1 MKKPFPWDKSL
12 LNEPPNPSGELEPL
26 KTTEKPMTPSTLY
39 QKGKLYAFDGKAFV
53 ELKPSDE
60 RKLPVTE
67 EAVNAVKAVRKAA
80 HQAIGLRP
88 ELSLCASAMLLAA
101 AELPD
106 IAQRVKALGQRIY
119 GS

>member
-1 MKKPFPWDKSL
+1 MTKTYPWDKPL
-12 LNEPPNPSGELEPL
+12 LNEPANPSGEQQPS
-26 KTTEKPMTPSTLY
+26 KTLEKPMTPSTPY
-39 QKGKLYAFDGKAFV
+39 QKGKLYAFDGKTFV
-53 ELKPSDE
+53 ELEPSDE

-67 EAVNAVKAVRKAA
+67 AAVNAVKAVRKAA

-106 IAQRVKALGQRIY
+106 IAQRVKALGQKIY